1 MVITFSRPFGVIKT
15 TCDISCKRVCT
26 AKIIWR
32 QSSPLANMFKH
43 DNYKNWQLSGV
54 GRKLD
59 EWGVEAWTVDFWE
72 SADCTLCN
80 SPSVNI
86 LTPDCNLFCQD
97 TSLRK
102 KNKRLL
108 YLKST
113 FHDCPQSNTLCK
125 KVEDPFLRKE
135 KMGHHLSKTTILEVE
150 AWWVPSSRSHL
161 LNFMRFCNHAAFN
174 YNE

>member
-59 EWGVEAWTVDFWE
+59 EWGVEAWTIDFWE

-80 SPSVNI
+80 LPSVNI

-102 KNKRLL
+102 KINGCYISNQLFMTALNPIHFVKKLRTHFCER
-108 YLKST
+108 KKWAIISAR
-113 FHDCPQSNTLCK
+113 PQ
-125 KVEDPFLRKE
+125 F
-135 KMGHHLSKTTILEVE
+135 
-150 AWWVPSSRSHL
+150 
-161 LNFMRFCNHAAFN
+161 
-174 YNE
+174 